1 MKKFMAIFRALLS
14 VALFIMF
21 GVHYWNGSLE
31 GMIFIGVLLISNL
44 LIEIIDSIGDLSKRK
59 NVNIEN
65 VTYHESSD
73 KFDIGQISELTRRK
87 L

>member
-1 MKKFMAIFRALLS
+1 MEKFMKIFRRVFDVVLL
-14 VALFIMF
+14 VVF
-21 GVHYWNGSLE
+21 GIHYWNDSLS
-31 GMIFIGVLLISNL
+31 GMIFIGTLLVANL
-44 LIEIIDSIGDLSKRK
+44 LFEVIDSIDCLRNLK

-73 KFDIGQISELTRRK
+73 KFDIGKISELTRRK

>member
-1 MKKFMAIFRALLS
+1 MEKFMKIFRRVFDVALL
-14 VALFIMF
+14 VIF
-21 GVHYWNGSLE
+21 GIHYWNDSLS
-31 GMIFIGVLLISNL
+31 GMIFIGVLLIANL
-44 LIEIIDSIGDLSKRK
+44 LLEVIDSIDCLSNLK

-73 KFDIGQISELTRRK
+73 EFDIGKVSELTRRK

>member
-1 MKKFMAIFRALLS
+1 MEKFMKIFRRVFDVALL
-14 VALFIMF
+14 VIF
-21 GVHYWNGSLE
+21 GIHYWNDSLS
-31 GMIFIGVLLISNL
+31 GIIFIGTLLVANL
-44 LIEIIDSIGDLSKRK
+44 LFEVIDSVDCLRNLK

-73 KFDIGQISELTRRK
+73 KFDIGKISELTRRK